1 MPRLG
6 PAWLRGSNQGGR
18 GFQPPPAATSGERRG
33 RSGSTGSGG
42 EPTTASPKPSNKFSV
57 LDDEDEAV
65 IPQQPLPS
73 AMQSQQSQQQQQN
86 SRSEGLRSSSSHRP
100 KPTGRSLA
108 DLAARAPPA
117 GAGGGAGG
125 PGSSRRGSADGGG
138 TGVDIAGGGRFAHLK
153 DAIESEKKIIRFT
166 RERLLSMRP
175 QPNSII
181 PESLQYLEGTSIL
194 SKEPQDPVCWD
205 TFDADEIWA
214 AAVRERRAMKGGAV
228 GGGIGNP
235 SPASTGGTGTGGS
248 SGGLVE
254 GAGLVRRSAS
264 AGRDG
269 GGGGRWQRGVA
280 LPPPDERRS
289 GGHRAPDADNPE
301 ELWDDP
307 LETPAT
313 DFSAFGTIPDDPKQ
327 LLDSNPRSAAAAS
340 GAGAFDFSAMAEA
353 TAQFD
358 SDRLKGTTT
367 TANTESDV
375 DSAGPE
381 EEEEPH
387 NVKVD
392 PRRPLAAAGTTIRSG
407 SGNNVNVFE
416 DFDDEDENGEGNEES
431 PSGVTK
437 AGEDS
442 NASSRLMKMI
452 GVESQGGGEAAAAV
466 AAASTT
472 ATTDG
477 WGASSTGLSSDP
489 SGGAIPSNPWG
500 APIVGG
506 APAADAATQQ
516 DGMDLAARL
525 DAAVKEQAVREAQAV
540 EDQRRQMEQAELLRR
555 RQEEEESQRRAQQEA
570 QARQQQ
576 QQQQQANMQQQQQ
589 QSGAPSQVEIILMER
604 ISTILEGTWGRSDLI
619 SILTTLHNEDSRVVP
634 LLGNVDALK
643 SLIARHPRRV
653 SIKMDPNG
661 FGGEFAVLLLTNQQW
676 QQQQQQIAQQEEI
689 QRQQQQQ
696 QQQQQLLMQQQQQ
709 QQAAAARA
717 QAEAQ
722 QQAAAVT
729 TTIVP
734 DAPWF
739 YADPQN
745 NIQGPFK
752 GEEMRQWLE
761 AGYFKGDLP
770 ISQDPNGRFRP
781 LSQIFTD
788 LTMAFQTPASSS
800 REEEAKAAA
809 AAEEEKQ
816 RAAALKAE
824 EAARAAAEQARLEAE
839 AAAAAANAEAER
851 RQQEREAAAAAAE
864 AEAAAASAAQE
875 QNQSSA
881 QLKMLLGLSG
891 EPVVVETDR
900 TVPVAEEEVQEPS
913 PSEQSPEPKQTDKR
927 QSKQSSKKSKQ
938 KAQAPATEE
947 TVAEPDSSK
956 SSPVSTPAWGGATSS
971 ARPVMRKSM
980 SEIQQEEARNAAIL
994 AMKKESVP
1002 RSSTGGWA
1010 NVAAKG
1016 GGSTGWQGGA
1026 VKPTPTAIVTNP
1038 ARMQQQQQ
1046 QKKQLAATPAGA
1058 RQQAAVAAASA
1069 RQSNVTPADEFGAEG
1084 RMSPALETWCKEQMR
1099 RLNGTEDLTLVSFCM
1114 TLNDSEEIKQ
1124 YLMAYLGSSAQVNS
1138 FATEFVNRKLGKPQ
1152 QDEWESANPKKAR
1165 KKKSVTK

>member
-42 EPTTASPKPSNKFSV
+42 EPTTPSRPSNKFSV
-57 LDDEDEAV
+57 LDEDDDDVVA
-65 IPQQPLPS
+65 PGSSQP
-73 AMQSQQSQQQQQN
+73 QQQQTTQQQQLPN
-86 SRSEGLRSSSSHRP
+86 SRSEGLRSASAGHHRP

-117 GAGGGAGG
+117 GSGGGVGGRRASAEGSSSGGGA
-125 PGSSRRGSADGGG
+125 
-138 TGVDIAGGGRFAHLK
+138 VDGGGRFAHLK
-153 DAIESEKKIIRFT
+153 EAIESDKKIIRFT

-175 QPNSII
+175 QPSS
-181 PESLQYLEGTSIL
+181 SLPAALQHLEGTSIL

-214 AAVRERRAMKGGAV
+214 AAVRERRSLKGTV
-228 GGGIGNP
+228 GGGP
-235 SPASTGGTGTGGS
+235 PAIGGS
-248 SGGLVE
+248 VGGLGGDV
-254 GAGLVRRSAS
+254 VRRTSGPAI
-264 AGRDG
+264 G

-280 LPPPDERRS
+280 LPPPDERR

-307 LETPAT
+307 LDAPAT

-327 LLDSNPRSAAAAS
+327 DMGTPRVAS
-340 GAGAFDFSAMAEA
+340 GGAFDFSAMAEA
-353 TAQFD
+353 TALFD
-358 SDRLKGTTT
+358 SDRLKGTATT
-367 TANTESDV
+367 TTDSDV
-375 DSAGPE
+375 DSAGAE
-381 EEEEPH
+381 DDTAH

-407 SGNNVNVFE
+407 SGDDVNVFE
-416 DFDDEDENGEGNEES
+416 DFDEDDVDGENAPTSEISSG
-431 PSGVTK
+431 GVTK

-452 GVESQGGGEAAAAV
+452 GVESKGAGGEAAAAV
-466 AAASTT
+466 AAAASTT
-472 ATTDG
+472 APTDA
-477 WGASSTGLSSDP
+477 WGTSGATATAGTGAIDT
-489 SGGAIPSNPWG
+489 GAIPSNPWG
-500 APIVGG
+500 APIIGG
-506 APAADAATQQ
+506 APSAETAPQQ

-525 DAAVKEQAVREAQAV
+525 EAAVKEQAAREAQAA
-540 EDQRRQMEQAELLRR
+540 EEQRRQMEQAELMRR
-555 RQEEEESQRRAQQEA
+555 RQEEEEAQRRAQQEA

-576 QQQQQANMQQQQQ
+576 QANIQQ
-589 QSGAPSQVEIILMER
+589 QSSGPSQVEIILMER
-604 ISTILEGTWGRSDLI
+604 ISTILEASWGRSDLV
-619 SILTTLHNEDSRVVP
+619 SILTTLHNEDSRVIP
-634 LLGNVDALK
+634 LLGNIDALR

-661 FGGEFAVLLLTNQQW
+661 FGTELAVLLLTNQQW
-676 QQQQQQIAQQEEI
+676 QQQQQQIAQQEEM
-689 QRQQQQQ
+689 QR
-696 QQQQQLLMQQQQQ
+696 QQQQLLMQQQQ

-722 QQAAAVT
+722 QQAAAAT
-729 TTIVP
+729 PTIIP

-788 LTMAFQTPASSS
+788 LSMAFQAPSSS
-800 REEEAKAAA
+800 VGEDEARAAAIA

-816 RAAALKAE
+816 RAAAKEAE
-824 EAARAAAEQARLEAE
+824 EAARAAAEQARIEAE
-839 AAAAAANAEAER
+839 AAAAKAEAER
-851 RQQEREAAAAAAE
+851 QQKEREAAAAE
-864 AEAAAASAAQE
+864 AQAAAAAAAAQE

-891 EPVVVETDR
+891 ETGVVEADR
-900 TVPVAEEEVQEPS
+900 SMPLVEEEQKEPVQQQ
-913 PSEQSPEPKQTDKR
+913 QSEPKQIEKR
-927 QSKQSSKKSKQ
+927 PTKSKKSKQ
-938 KAQAPATEE
+938 KAAPAPAPD
-947 TVAEPDSSK
+947 TVPPAPASPK
-956 SSPVSTPAWGGATSS
+956 SSPISAPAWGGASS
-971 ARPVMRKSM
+971 STRPAMKKSM

-994 AMKKESVP
+994 AMKKETMP

-1026 VKPTPTAIVTNP
+1026 LKSTPTAIVTNP
-1038 ARMQQQQQ
+1038 ARMQKQQTSQHNQQ
-1046 QKKQLAATPAGA
+1046 ISAATPAGA
-1058 RQQAAVAAASA
+1058 RQQAAVAAATA
-1069 RQSNVTPADEFGAEG
+1069 RQQSQSKAAPTDEFGAEG
-1084 RMSPALETWCKEQMR
+1084 RMSPALESWCKEQMR
-1099 RLNGTEDLTLVSFCM
+1099 RLNGTDDLTLVSFCM

-1124 YLMAYLGSSAQVNS
+1124 YLTAYLGSTPQVNN
-1138 FATEFVNRKLGKPQ
+1138 FASEFVNRKLGKSQ

-1165 KKKSVTK
+1165 KKKAGAK